1 MADIVSR
8 PRKIPNEWGIN
19 RMSVTTPD
27 ASARCTGSQS
37 TTMWRRTHLA
47 AAVAFAMLMPA
58 SSFAGVNVRFVN
70 PEGFTDAGSNGFRSA
85 DAGTLTE
92 IRAYLQRLGG
102 KFLAPGQN
110 LTIDIL
116 DIDRAGMEE
125 PWRGGSMGDVRI
137 MRGVTPPRIKL
148 RYVLNE
154 KGRRARSGEETLT
167 DINYQMNPSARFGG
181 DRLVYEKA
189 LLDDWFR
196 RMFPRDRF

>member
-1 MADIVSR
+1 MV
-8 PRKIPNEWGIN
+8 K
-19 RMSVTTPD
+19 
-27 ASARCTGSQS
+27 
-37 TTMWRRTHLA
+37 RTILA
-47 AAVAFAMLMPA
+47 AALMIAAFAPA
-58 SSFAGVNVRFVN
+58 HALAGINVRFID
-70 PEGFTDAGSNGFRSA
+70 PDRFTDAGSNGFRSA
-85 DAGTLTE
+85 DAGVLAE
-92 IRAYLQRLGG
+92 IKAHLQRLGG
-102 KFLAPGQN
+102 RFLAPGQN

-116 DIDRAGMEE
+116 DIDRAGMDE

-148 RYVLNE
+148 RYVLAD

>member
-1 MADIVSR
+1 MA
-8 PRKIPNEWGIN
+8 
-19 RMSVTTPD
+19 
-27 ASARCTGSQS
+27 
-37 TTMWRRTHLA
+37 RRAILA
-47 AAVAFAMLMPA
+47 AVLIATALAPA
-58 SSFAGVNVRFVN
+58 PALAGVNVRFVE
-70 PEGFTDAGSNGFRSA
+70 PGRFTDAGSNGFRSA
-85 DAGTLTE
+85 DAGVLAE
-92 IRAYLQRLGG
+92 IKAHLQRLGG

-116 DIDRAGMEE
+116 DIDRAGMDE

-181 DRLVYEKA
+181 GALVYEKA

-196 RMFPRDRF
+196 RMFPRDRSW

>member
-1 MADIVSR
+1 MMTKTAI
-8 PRKIPNEWGIN
+8 
-19 RMSVTTPD
+19 
-27 ASARCTGSQS
+27 
-37 TTMWRRTHLA
+37 LA
-47 AAVAFAMLMPA
+47 GVMMAAVLAPA
-58 SSFAGVNVRFVN
+58 SSLAGINVRFVD
-70 PEGFTDAGSNGFRSA
+70 PERFTDAGSSGFRSA
-85 DAGTLTE
+85 DAGVLAE
-92 IRAYLQRLGG
+92 VKAHLQRLGG
-102 KFLAPGQN
+102 RFLAPGQT
-110 LTIDIL
+110 LAVDIL

-154 KGRRARSGEETLT
+154 KGKRPRSGEETLT

-196 RMFPRDRF
+196 RMFPRDRSW